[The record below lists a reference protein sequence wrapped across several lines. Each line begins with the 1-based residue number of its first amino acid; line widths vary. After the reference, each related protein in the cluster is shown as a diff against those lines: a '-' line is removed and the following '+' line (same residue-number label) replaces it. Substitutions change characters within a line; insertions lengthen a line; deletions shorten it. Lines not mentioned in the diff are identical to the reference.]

1 MGIPQDWRTLI
12 VLVSGAIIVVA
23 AMAMLIAKLT
33 DDVLGAEGITKLD
46 PHATAWMLDHRTPT
60 RTTIA
65 RAVTRL
71 ANPGGVIAVVLAS
84 ITAFTLMRH
93 VRLGVFMVLST
104 VGAALVTATA
114 KLVVGRE
121 RPPSTI
127 WLVEATGASF
137 PSGHATQGV
146 ACWVALSSTI
156 VLLVKG
162 RALRVTITFAGAAL
176 AGAIGV
182 SRIYLG
188 VHWMSDV
195 VCGWAVAS
203 LWLVTLLLI
212 GWAGPRIWNE
222 GR

>member
-1 MGIPQDWRTLI
+1 
-12 VLVSGAIIVVA
+12 
-23 AMAMLIAKLT
+23 MLF
-33 DDVLGAEGITKLD
+33 
-46 PHATAWMLDHRTPT
+46 R
-60 RTTIA
+60 
-65 RAVTRL
+65 
-71 ANPGGVIAVVLAS
+71 S
-84 ITAFTLMRH
+84 
-93 VRLGVFMVLST
+93 
-104 VGAALVTATA
+104 
-114 KLVVGRE
+114 VVGRE

-137 PSGHATQGV
+137 PSGHATKGV

-222 GR
+222 GRGPVDLWTRRDPTQTPGSLVLF